1 MGLEKHPISAS
12 DLERYGYCPLSWKLH
27 KDGVDAEGKGIIDG
41 TKKKREVRNILQK
54 LFNEES
60 YSDSSYQ
67 NFNSVIKVAIVTN
80 LIGISLLLFK
90 PVWPVWL
97 FTLGTLDATL
107 IAYFFISLSFLWLI
121 VASLYLYF
129 FLFSHETTD
138 EMYSILDVENDNKSN
153 STERRISTPKLFSS
167 SVGLCGKPAYVIEN
181 NEEMIPVDVKSGRKP
196 EAPFFNH
203 ILQNAA
209 YCFLVEEQLKTT
221 VPHGII
227 RYGMEKNSHTI
238 TWDKDL
244 KNLLLEKIS
253 EMEKI
258 LNGDSEAHRNHNRPG
273 KCKNCSRKEACPER
287 LDN

>member
-1 MGLEKHPISAS
+1 MGIEGHPVSAS

-27 KDGVDAEGKGIIDG
+27 KDGIDAEGKGIVDG
-41 TKKKREVRNILQK
+41 TKKKREVRNILQN
-54 LFNEES
+54 LFNQEN
-60 YSDSSYQ
+60 YSDSTYQ

-80 LIGISLLLFK
+80 LIGIFFLLFRDSL
-90 PVWPVWL
+90 V
-97 FTLGTLDATL
+97 G
-107 IAYFFISLSFLWLI
+107 YFLISLSFIWLI

-129 FLFSHETTD
+129 FLYSHETVD
-138 EMYSILDVENDNKSN
+138 EMKSKLDVENDKSN
-153 STERRISTPKLFSS
+153 NSNERRISTPKLFSN
-167 SVGLCGKPAYVIEN
+167 SVGLCGKPAYVLEN

-203 ILQNAA
+203 VLQNAA
-209 YCFLVEEQLKTT
+209 YCFLVEEQLKTK

-227 RYGMEKNSHTI
+227 RYGMKENSHTV
-238 TWDKDL
+238 TWDEDL
-244 KNLLLEKIS
+244 KNLLIEKIS

-258 LNGDSEAHRNHNRPG
+258 LDGDKEAHRNHNRPG